1 MRCHLRMRGLAR
13 WPIAA
18 LITAVPIAASAD
30 VQINRLTDM
39 AFGALPTSGADQT
52 QTESVCAASGLL
64 GGLYSVTATGSGNGG
79 IFTLANG
86 SAALPYEVQ
95 WSSAAGQSAGTNLT
109 AGSALTGLTAAL
121 LNCALGPNASLIVII
136 RGAQIVKATAG
147 SYSGTL
153 TIILSA
159 N

>member
-1 MRCHLRMRGLAR
+1 MRRDLRADGIAWRLM
-13 WPIAA
+13 AA
-18 LITAVPIAASAD
+18 LITAMPAAASAD
-30 VQINRLTDM
+30 VQINRLSDM
-39 AFGALPTSGADQT
+39 AFGALPTTGADQV
-52 QTESVCAASGLL
+52 QTESVCAASGLI
-64 GGLYSVTATGSGNGG
+64 GGLYSVTATGSGSGG
-79 IFTLANG
+79 LFTLANG

-95 WSSAAGQSAGTNLT
+95 WSATAGQSSGTNLT

-121 LNCALGPNASLIVII
+121 LNCTLGPNASLIVVI